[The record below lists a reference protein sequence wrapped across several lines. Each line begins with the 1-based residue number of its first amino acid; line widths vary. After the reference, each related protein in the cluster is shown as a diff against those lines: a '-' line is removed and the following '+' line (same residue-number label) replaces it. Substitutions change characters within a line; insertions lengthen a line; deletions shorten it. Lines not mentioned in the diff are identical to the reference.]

1 MKAAQL
7 DSYSASPS
15 VGDAPVPEPGP
26 DQVVIRV
33 TAASLN
39 PLDVKIQGGMMRD
52 YFGVTFPY
60 TVGTDVAGTVHQ
72 PGAAAGRWKAG
83 QAVVARLDPVA
94 GGAVA
99 EFAVVPAGQLV
110 AAPAGVPLDE
120 LAGLPTAAGTAW
132 QALFET
138 AHLQRGQTVL
148 VHGGAGAVGG
158 FAVQLARHA
167 GARVIATASGTGI
180 DRARGF
186 GADPV
191 IDYKADDFAARVS
204 GVDVVLD
211 TVGGDTQ
218 TRSLGVLRPGGTLVS
233 TVAPPDE
240 AAAKARGVT
249 AKFMF
254 HQSDAGRLAKVVDL
268 LAAGTLRVTVDRRV
282 SLANVG
288 DAFERQ
294 ASGARGK
301 ILIAVG

>member
-7 DSYSASPS
+7 SDYNAAPA
-15 VGDAPVPEPGP
+15 VGDAPVREPGSG
-26 DQVVIRV
+26 QVVVRV

-52 YFGVTFPY
+52 YFGVKFPY
-60 TVGTDVAGTVHQ
+60 TIGTDLTGTVHQ
-72 PGAAAGRWKAG
+72 PAAAGGRWKAG
-83 QAVVARLDPVA
+83 QAVVARIDPVV
-94 GGAVA
+94 GGAAA
-99 EFAVVPAGQLV
+99 EFAVVPADQLV
-110 AAPAGVPLDE
+110 AAPPGVPLDL

-167 GARVIATASGTGI
+167 GARVIATASGGGI
-180 DRARGF
+180 ELARGL
-186 GADPV
+186 GADQV
-191 IDYKADDFAARVS
+191 IDYKSDDFAARVS
-204 GVDVVLD
+204 GVDAVLD

-218 TRSLGVLRPGGTLVS
+218 KRSLAVLRPGGTLVS

-249 AKFMF
+249 ATFMF
-254 HQSDAGRLAKVVDL
+254 HQSNADRLAKVVDL
-268 LAAGTLRVTVDRRV
+268 LARGTLRVTLDRRV
-282 SLANVG
+282 PLADMG
-288 DAFERQ
+288 EAFNRQ
-294 ASGARGK
+294 AGGAQGK
-301 ILIAVG
+301 ILITVG